1 MDDLD
6 TNDAKH
12 QDLWRWY
19 RDEGSMPA
27 TELNLKGM
35 DERLALAAYLD
46 GRLDEAERAQV
57 EAWLAGRPEQL
68 ELLLAS
74 REALTDSGGPAP
86 DALVQQA
93 CALVADRPGALAGLF
108 RATAGLFAPRLRLF
122 AWSGTLAAM
131 VFACLLGFQLGESG
145 YHGALTVEK
154 LLAREAGSVLGQG
167 GDEII

>member
-1 MDDLD
+1 MGKLD
-6 TNDAKH
+6 RNDSKD
-12 QDLWRWY
+12 QNLWRQY
-19 RDEGSMPA
+19 REGGSMPA

-46 GRLDEAERAQV
+46 GRLGEAECAQV

-74 REALTDSGGPAP
+74 QAALAESGGPAP
-86 DALVQQA
+86 DSLVQRA
-93 CALVADRPGALAGLF
+93 CALVPDRTGPLAGLSM
-108 RATAGLFAPRLRLF
+108 AGLFAPRMRLF

-145 YHGALTVEK
+145 YHGAATVEK
-154 LLAREAGSVLGQG
+154 LLAREAGAMFSQAGEEL
-167 GDEII
+167 I

>member
-6 TNDAKH
+6 RGVAKD
-12 QDLWRWY
+12 QALWRHY
-19 RDEGSMPA
+19 REKGSMPA
-27 TELNLKGM
+27 TDLNLNGM
-35 DERLALAAYLD
+35 DEQMALAAYLD
-46 GRLDEAERAQV
+46 GRLDEAERARV

-74 REALTDSGGPAP
+74 QAALAETGGPAP
-86 DALVQQA
+86 DSLVRQA
-93 CALVADRPGALAGLF
+93 CALVPDRRRPFAGLSL
-108 RATAGLFAPRLRLF
+108 AGLFAPRPRLL

-145 YHGALTVEK
+145 YHGAVTVER

-167 GDEII
+167 GDELI

>member
-1 MDDLD
+1 MGKLD
-6 TNDAKH
+6 RNDSKD
-12 QDLWRWY
+12 QNLWRQY
-19 RDEGSMPA
+19 REGGSMPA

-46 GRLDEAERAQV
+46 GRLGEAECAQV

-74 REALTDSGGPAP
+74 QAALAESAGPAP
-86 DALVQQA
+86 DSLVQRA
-93 CALVADRPGALAGLF
+93 CALVPDRTGPLAGLSM
-108 RATAGLFAPRLRLF
+108 AGLFAPRMRLF

-145 YHGALTVEK
+145 YHGAATVEK
-154 LLAREAGSVLGQG
+154 LLAREAGAIFSQTGEEL
-167 GDEII
+167 I